1 MERNLNNN
9 SKTGAIP
16 PAERETKMVMYQIA
30 FEILFDRT
38 RAEIVDTFEA
48 VNKEVMNDC
57 EYKYHTDKENQQD
70 TILDNARELLNG
82 YAFGRYI
89 KPVVE
94 TVYISE

>member
-1 MERNLNNN
+1 
-9 SKTGAIP
+9 
-16 PAERETKMVMYQIA
+16 MYKIF
-30 FEILFDRT
+30 FEIISNKTD
-38 RAEIVDTFEA
+38 ADIISTFEA
-48 VNKEVMNDC
+48 VNKEVIYDS
-57 EYKYHTDKENQQD
+57 EHRYHTDKENQQD